1 MGELMASKKTLT
13 DLAGTE
19 DIQMSTKGLVIVYT
33 GEGKG
38 KTTAALGLA
47 LRATGYH
54 KKVLVMQFGK
64 VWFTGEKKA
73 VEKLAPFLTFV
84 QGGISFVGI
93 LDDVTP
99 FSEHKKAF
107 SEMYDYIYKEVMSD
121 KWDVV
126 VCDEIVGAVA
136 GKLISQSQVSKLIKN
151 KPERLDLVLTGHHA
165 SEKLIEMADLV
176 TEMKEIKHPFQKGIL
191 AKPSIDY

>member
-1 MGELMASKKTLT
+1 MKKKATLQ
-13 DLAGTE
+13 DLAGQDVKMATR
-19 DIQMSTKGLVIVYT
+19 GLVIVYT

-47 LRATGYH
+47 LRATGYN
-54 KKVLVMQFGK
+54 KKVLIMQFGK

-73 VEKLAPFLTFV
+73 VEKLAPLVTFV

-93 LDDVTP
+93 LDDKTP
-99 FSEHKKAF
+99 FSEHKKVF

-126 VCDEIVGAVA
+126 VADEIVGAVGQKLLSHA
-136 GKLISQSQVSKLIKN
+136 QIAKLISD

-165 SEKLIEMADLV
+165 TEKLIKIADLV
-176 TEMKEIKHPFQKGIL
+176 TEMVEIKHPFQKGIL

>member
-1 MGELMASKKTLT
+1 MANKKKNASLK
-13 DLAGTE
+13 DLAGT
-19 DIQMSTKGLVIVYT
+19 DVKMATRGLVIVYT

-47 LRATGYH
+47 LRATGYN
-54 KKVLVMQFGK
+54 KKVLIMQFGK

-73 VEKLAPFLTFV
+73 VEKLEPLVTFV

-107 SEMYDYIYKEVMSD
+107 AEMYDYIYKEVVSD
-121 KWDVV
+121 FWDVV
-126 VCDEIVGAVA
+126 IADEIVGAVSQKLLSHTQLA
-136 GKLISQSQVSKLIKN
+136 KLIAD

-165 SEKLIEMADLV
+165 SEKLITLADLV
-176 TEMKEIKHPFQKGIL
+176 TEMVEIKHPFQKGIL

>member
-1 MGELMASKKTLT
+1 MKKKKTLT
-13 DLAGTE
+13 DLAGQDVKMAT
-19 DIQMSTKGLVIVYT
+19 QGLVIVYT

-47 LRATGYH
+47 LRATGYN
-54 KKVLVMQFGK
+54 KKVLIMQFGK
-64 VWFTGEKKA
+64 VWFTGEKRA
-73 VEKLAPFLTFV
+73 VEKLAPLVTFV

-107 SEMYDYIYKEVMSD
+107 AEMYDYIYKEVMSD

-136 GKLISQSQVSKLIKN
+136 GKLLTHAQIAALIKN

-165 SEKLIEMADLV
+165 SEKLIQIADLV
-176 TEMKEIKHPFQKGIL
+176 TEMKEVKHPFQKGIL

>member
-1 MGELMASKKTLT
+1 MKKKKTLT
-13 DLAGTE
+13 ELAGTS
-19 DIQMSTKGLVIVYT
+19 DVKMATRGLVIVYT

-47 LRATGYH
+47 LRATGYN
-54 KKVLVMQFGK
+54 KKVLIMQFGK
-64 VWFTGEKKA
+64 VWFTGEKKG
-73 VEKLAPFLTFV
+73 VEKLAPNVELV

-93 LDDVTP
+93 LDDKTP
-99 FSEHKKAF
+99 FSEHKKVFA
-107 SEMYDYIYKEVMSD
+107 EMYDYIYKEVMSD

-136 GKLISQSQVSKLIKN
+136 GKLLAHTQLAKLIKD

-165 SEKLIEMADLV
+165 SEKLIKLADLV